1 MTIQPLTVA
10 LGAFVGFLVGL
21 TGMGGASLMTPLLI
35 LIVGV
40 KPTVA
45 VGTDLIYST
54 ITKSVGSIVHFRQKT
69 VEPRISLRLAYG
81 SVPGAVLGVFLL
93 GRLQSRLSITTINS
107 IVLHLLGV
115 MLIVVAISMALRLLL
130 AGRIAVGWSA
140 PQRHA
145 RVILPLAGF
154 IIGFLVGL
162 TSVGSG
168 TLLVIAL
175 TLCTRLPAGKLV
187 GTDIFHAA
195 LLTAVAGLAHL
206 TLGNVDLSL
215 TASLLLGSIPGVL
228 VGSRLCSYLPDRS
241 VRLALACTLLVSGL
255 RLI

>member
-1 MTIQPLTVA
+1 MSIQPVTVA

-21 TGMGGASLMTPLLI
+21 TGMGGSSLMTPLLI
-35 LIVGV
+35 LMVGV
-40 KPTVA
+40 KPTIA

-54 ITKSVGSIVHFRQKT
+54 ITKTVGSIVHFRQKS

-81 SVPGAVLGVFLL
+81 SVPGALLGVFLL
-93 GRLQSRLSITTINS
+93 GRLESRLSVAALNS

-115 MLIVVAISMALRLLL
+115 MLVIVAITMALRLLL

-145 RVILPLAGF
+145 HVILPLAGF
-154 IIGFLVGL
+154 AVGFLVGL

-168 TLLVIAL
+168 TLLVVAL
-175 TLCTRLPAGKLV
+175 TLCTRLPAGRLV

-195 LLTAVAGLAHL
+195 ILTLVAGLAHL
-206 TLGNVDLSL
+206 TLGNVNVSL
-215 TASLLLGSIPGVL
+215 TASLLLGSVPGVL
-228 VGSRLCSYLPDRS
+228 IGSRLCHYLPDRS
-241 VRLALACTLLVSGL
+241 VRIALACTLLVSGL